1 MTTSI
6 TTPEGIVNLA
16 LGRIKYP
23 MRIGSIW
30 EGSKAAKEALDIY
43 GQTRD
48 DLLRT
53 NDWPFAR
60 RDAQLVLLNQAPAGG
75 YIPPITWDPANDPPL
90 PWRFQYE
97 YPSDCLRIRSIRPV
111 DVFLINYDPRE
122 HRFTVTN
129 DASGNFNNPN
139 FNNPNF
145 NIGGDGAKTILTN
158 VGSVAVATYS
168 GRLTDPTTFDAD
180 FTEAFAEALA
190 RRLAPVLTDMEAAKV
205 AAQYE
210 TKATSE
216 ADLTQAG

>member
-6 TTPEGIVNLA
+6 TNPEGIVNLA

-30 EGSKAAKEALDIY
+30 EGSKAAKAALDIY

-48 DLLRT
+48 ELLRT

-60 RDAQLVLLNQAPAGG
+60 RDVQLTLLNQAPAGG
-75 YIPPITWDPANDPPL
+75 YVPPVTWNPATNPPL
-90 PWRFQYE
+90 PWRFQYV
-97 YPSDCLRIRSIRPV
+97 YPGDSLRIRSIRPI
-111 DVFLINYDPRE
+111 DVFLVNYDPRE

-129 DASGNFNNPN
+129 DDSESPA
-139 FNNPNF
+139 
-145 NIGGDGAKTILTN
+145 AKTILCN
-158 VGSVAVATYS
+158 VGPVAVATYS

-180 FTEAFAEALA
+180 FTEALAEALA

-205 AAQYE
+205 AAAYE

>member
-6 TTPEGIVNLA
+6 TNPEGIVNLA

-30 EGSKAAKEALDIY
+30 EGSKAAKAALDIY

-60 RDAQLVLLNQAPAGG
+60 RDAQLSLINQAPPGG
-75 YIPPITWDPANDPPL
+75 YVPPTTWDPAIYPPL
-90 PWRFQYE
+90 PWFFQYT
-97 YPSDCLRIRSIRPV
+97 YPSDSLRIRSIRPV

-129 DASGNFNNPN
+129 DDSVSPAQ
-139 FNNPNF
+139 
-145 NIGGDGAKTILTN
+145 KTILCN
-158 VGSVAVATYS
+158 VGPVAVATYS

-205 AAQYE
+205 AGEYE
-210 TKATSE
+210 MRDTSE
-216 ADLTQAG
+216 ADMTQAG